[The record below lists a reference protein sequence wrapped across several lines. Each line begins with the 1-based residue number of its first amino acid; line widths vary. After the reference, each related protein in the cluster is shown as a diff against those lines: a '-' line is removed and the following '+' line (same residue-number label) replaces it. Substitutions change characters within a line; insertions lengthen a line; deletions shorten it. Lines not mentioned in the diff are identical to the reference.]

1 MRLSH
6 IASQAV
12 PSAVSESNNQAEAL
26 QKDISTKAYKT
37 DGVARK
43 EDLKQDDP
51 NTLSGN
57 EKPRRR
63 HETQDPVNI

>member
-37 DGVARK
+37 DGVAGK
-43 EDLKQDDP
+43 DLKQDDP

-63 HETQDPVNI
+63 HETQDPVNL